1 MNDKV
6 LIVSP
11 HPDDETL
18 GAGGAILKYKE
29 LGCKVYWLNM
39 TDIRLE
45 YDYDSERVQ
54 KRREE
59 IEAVCKTYDFD
70 GFHNLELRPAS
81 LDIYSKSQMI
91 SKISKI
97 VNEIKPNIIILPYQ
111 EDVHSD
117 HRVTFDCLYSCTK
130 IFRYPSVKKIL
141 AMEIISETNF
151 ALPDKFFSPNYFID
165 ITDYIEKK
173 IEIMKIYESEIEK
186 HPFPRSE
193 DSIKAL
199 AILRGAQAGVKYAE
213 GFKLIKYI
221 E

>member
-45 YDYDSERVQ
+45 YDYDTERVK

-81 LDIYSKSQMI
+81 LDVYSKS
-91 SKISKI
+91 
-97 VNEIKPNIIILPYQ
+97 
-111 EDVHSD
+111 
-117 HRVTFDCLYSCTK
+117 
-130 IFRYPSVKKIL
+130 
-141 AMEIISETNF
+141 
-151 ALPDKFFSPNYFID
+151 
-165 ITDYIEKK
+165 
-173 IEIMKIYESEIEK
+173 
-186 HPFPRSE
+186 
-193 DSIKAL
+193 
-199 AILRGAQAGVKYAE
+199 
-213 GFKLIKYI
+213 
-221 E
+221 